1 MAVHLQHVATV
12 VPSASY
18 PQATAGDVMRRWIGG
33 DRRTDLLLNRIYARS
48 AIDRRQS
55 VLEDFLDD
63 DGRRAAR
70 SALVPVHDDGAA
82 PAARVPPSR
91 PGGGFFVDDAGGF
104 RSPTTAER
112 NARYREEAA
121 PLFVEAGRHAL
132 AAVDD
137 VDVNDVTHLITVSC
151 TGFYAPGPDLDVV
164 HGLGLRPTTE
174 RYHVG
179 FMGCYAA
186 FPALRMAHAFCR
198 ADPDAVVLVVATEL
212 CSLHL
217 QPDRAVDPIVAA
229 SVFADGAAAAIVSSR
244 PPSGRALRME
254 RFVDGLAPEGA
265 SDMAWTIGDH
275 GFEMVLSSYV
285 PKVVGE
291 KAHAALD
298 PLLEGSGVSIEN
310 VSRWAVHP
318 GGRAILD
325 RLEEGLVLP
334 PEALAASRSVLRRY
348 GNMSSA
354 TVLFVLAEL
363 MADPGPIDEPL
374 VAMAFG
380 PGLTV
385 ASGLFTSV

>member
-1 MAVHLQHVATV
+1 MPVHLHHVATV

-18 PQATAGDVMRRWIGG
+18 SQAAAGEVMRRWVGG
-33 DRRTDLLLNRIYARS
+33 DRRTDLLLRRIYGNSGIA
-48 AIDRRQS
+48 RRQS
-55 VLEDFLDD
+55 VLEDFLDGPGREAAHAAEVPTD
-63 DGRRAAR
+63 EDGAARAAR
-70 SALVPVHDDGAA
+70 L
-82 PAARVPPSR
+82 PAQQA
-91 PGGGFFVDDAGGF
+91 GGGFYIDDAGGF
-104 RSPTTAER
+104 RDPTTAER
-112 NARYREEAA
+112 NARYRAEAGPLFIEAA
-121 PLFVEAGRHAL
+121 RRAL
-132 AAVDD
+132 DGVDGID
-137 VDVNDVTHLITVSC
+137 RSDVTHLVTVSC

-164 HGLGLRPTTE
+164 HGLGLAATTE

-186 FPALRMAHAFCR
+186 FPALRMARAFCQ
-198 ADPDAVVLVVATEL
+198 ADPNAVVLVVATEL
-212 CSLHL
+212 CTLHL
-217 QPDRAVDPIVAA
+217 QPSREVDPIVAA
-229 SVFADGAAAAIVSSR
+229 SVFADGAAAAVVSSR
-244 PPSGRALRME
+244 PPTGPALRME

-291 KAHAALD
+291 KSHEALG
-298 PLLEGSGVSIEN
+298 PLLADSGATIDDVA
-310 VSRWAVHP
+310 RWAVHP

-325 RLEEGLVLP
+325 RLAEGLDLP
-334 PEALAASRSVLRRY
+334 ESALAASRSVLRRY

-363 MADPGPIDEPL
+363 MAEPGLPDEPI

-385 ASGLFTSV
+385 ASGLFTTT